1 MYQAEIM
8 ALLFVA
14 GDQGI
19 AENDLANLLSIDKSA
34 IRQNLEQL
42 EIKLSHDKASGLK
55 LVRFKD
61 TFKLVTKS
69 EYAEVL
75 TRYFKSGLGTKLS
88 QAALEVLSIVAY
100 KQPIT
105 RIEVDDIRGVQ
116 SSGSVNTLVARKLIK
131 EHGKKDVPG
140 HPNLYVVTDYFYDY
154 FGIKDIDELP
164 KIEEFSTPEGN
175 VDLFND
181 PNSNNDQDQA
191 AE

>member
-19 AENDLANLLSIDKSA
+19 GENDLSNLLGIDKSA
-34 IRQNLEQL
+34 IRQNVEQL
-42 EIKLSHDKASGLK
+42 QIKMENDKLSGIR
-55 LVRFKD
+55 LVKYGKII
-61 TFKLVTKS
+61 KLVTKNA
-69 EYAEVL
+69 YADVL

-105 RIEVDDIRGVQ
+105 RIEIDNIRGVQ
-116 SSGSVNTLVARKLIK
+116 SSGSVNTLVSRRLIQEK
-131 EHGKKDVPG
+131 GKKDVPG

-154 FGIKDIDELP
+154 FGIKNIDELP
-164 KIEEFSTPEGN
+164 KIEDFESPQGDI
-175 VDLFND
+175 DLFDD
-181 PNSNNDQDQA
+181 PSSEA
-191 AE
+191 

>member
-19 AENDLANLLSIDKSA
+19 TEADLSTLLGIDKSA
-34 IRQNLEQL
+34 VRQNIEQL
-42 EIKLSHDKASGLK
+42 EIKLQADKDSGLQ
-55 LVRFKD
+55 LVRFNKI
-61 TFKLVTKS
+61 FKLVTKS
-69 EYAEVL
+69 EFADVL

-105 RIEVDDIRGVQ
+105 RIEIDDIRGVQ
-116 SSGSVNTLVARKLIK
+116 SSGSVNTLIARKLIK
-131 EHGKKDVPG
+131 EAGKKDVPG

-154 FGIKDIDELP
+154 FGIKDLKELP
-164 KIEEFSTPEGN
+164 KIEDFETPEGDI
-175 VDLFND
+175 DLFDDVSMDN
-181 PNSNNDQDQA
+181 A
-191 AE
+191 